1 MINPIPKLK
10 ASLDLNKPAALG
22 WGEWKDW
29 HNQTKAQRP
38 FAYFI
43 METVPDKFDDFVR
56 FFTKPIN
63 DLRYAFRVRV
73 FDRYHVIQTGLKPG
87 YNDCD
92 TRMMHGMFNL
102 LVDFVEIEKAWMHVI
117 WDKEERKKHKY
128 PWWSF
133 GWTRLRSFRNPQAGI
148 ANLKWEMT
156 LDSDAL
162 APHEQS
168 PGQAQSA
175 REIWEIYHWWKFA
188 RPARPDPHDASG
200 WTEHCELLRQC
211 GKDLFEFNVETEEER
226 QRGRQCLD
234 QCREIEA
241 AYEAEDDQMLTRLIK
256 IRKSLWT

>member
-1 MINPIPKLK
+1 MINPIRKLK
-10 ASLDLNKPAALG
+10 SRLDLNKPHALQ
-22 WGEWKDW
+22 WGEWKVW
-29 HNQTKAQRP
+29 HSTTKAERP

-43 METVPDKFDDFVR
+43 TETVPDKFDDFVK

-63 DLRYAFRVRV
+63 DLRYGFRVRV

-117 WDKEERKKHKY
+117 WDKDERKKHQY
-128 PWWSF
+128 PWWSI
-133 GWTRLRSFRNPQAGI
+133 GWTHFKTFRNPQAGI

-156 LDSDAL
+156 LDSPTI
-162 APHEQS
+162 APHERS
-168 PGQAQSA
+168 PAQAQAA

-188 RPARPDPHDASG
+188 RPARPDPYDASG
-200 WTEHCELLRQC
+200 WTEHCELLRQQ
-211 GKDLFEFNVETEEER
+211 GKDLFDFGAETDEER
-226 QRGRQCLD
+226 TRGSDCLAR
-234 QCREIEA
+234 CREIEE
-241 AYEAEDDQMLTRLIK
+241 AYEAEDDKMLIRLIK